1 MSLEAVDLL
10 DLAAIGQTDVRDAEM
25 VVGVVVVGADLSY
38 DVCQAQGMEVGENW
52 DVPQYCWIWLML
64 VRREEEEL
72 EELEGAARAEPA
84 NASTV
89 IGKNMSE

>member
-1 MSLEAVDLL
+1 
-10 DLAAIGQTDVRDAEM
+10 
-25 VVGVVVVGADLSY
+25 
-38 DVCQAQGMEVGENW
+38 
-52 DVPQYCWIWLML
+52 ML